1 MQGISPP
8 TFRCDPL
15 MPAPSYRILIVDD
28 NVAAARMLGLLLQQL
43 GAHEVSYAHD
53 GADAV
58 EQAARQPFDLV
69 LLDIGLPKL
78 DGYEVARQL
87 RQSPAP
93 QPRLL
98 VALTGYGDAEDRRK
112 SLEAGFDEHLVK
124 PLALDAL
131 ERLLGTVGNR

>member
-1 MQGISPP
+1 MSA
-8 TFRCDPL
+8 
-15 MPAPSYRILIVDD
+15 PAYQILIVDD
-28 NVAAARMLGLLLQQL
+28 NAPAARMLGLLLQQL
-43 GAHEVSYAHD
+43 GPHEVAYAHD
-53 GADAV
+53 GAEAV
-58 EQAARQPFDLV
+58 TQAAQRAFDLI

-87 RQSPAP
+87 RQSSAP

-112 SLEAGFDEHLVK
+112 SLVAGFDEHLVK

-131 ERLLGTVGNR
+131 EQLLAHPKIMA